1 MILSLARAWFG
12 GSEKCAMTVAGLALL
27 MLASCREVAI
37 DASVSGS
44 FESDRQDE
52 VKSKPLVVL
61 TWDEYF
67 SEEVVS
73 GFESENGIPVE
84 FITFENLDE
93 MEGLLRSRPSDFD
106 LVVVDGGTLADLIE
120 LQLLQPIDHASIPS
134 FDNLDEKF
142 LGTKFD
148 PDNAYSVPYMWG
160 TTLVVYR
167 SDKVG
172 EPRKSWASL
181 WDDQYKNRTLMLDD
195 KFDVYAAALLAGGCD
210 INTQNETEIARAT
223 DRLLEQVEKLDVRF
237 VDIFEVR
244 EKLLSGECWISMTYS
259 SDAAVLA
266 EEEEN
271 ISYFIPEEGAPLWV
285 DSFVIPRES
294 TNQDAAHRFLEY
306 FCRPEVAAANSNELW
321 SASVNQKARPL
332 ISKEVLDD
340 PTIYLSEEVLSR
352 CRFDSQTGP
361 GRQLLVNQGL
371 KRVFD
376 RVREAERRP
385 RVSLLIWEDY
395 YDPEVIE
402 KFETEHH
409 CKVLITEV
417 ENTEQLKQELS
428 GNPDGFDVVVAD
440 EVTLNDFLNLKQLRE
455 LDPAL
460 VGPRAEGS
468 GEGLASPADPDNR
481 FSMPY
486 LWGLTVLA
494 GRAEVMTESEPSWNL
509 LWKEGLRT
517 GILDEPIDLIWLSL
531 LSLGYD
537 PALATEAQVNE
548 AAALI
553 AKRFPDFTSH
563 MRDTLS
569 AVNALEAGEL
579 DLVVVYNGDALVRAA
594 RNPSIRVAI
603 PKEGAPLW
611 IDSLAVT
618 RDSPQPELAHRLI
631 AHLTSPAMSA
641 MTANHLHFATPSLI
655 ARQQIDPDLLRN
667 PMLYPDPEV
676 MERCSFI
683 QFPTGIQRAVSQSV
697 ARLVSGGRSRSIAME
712 EDASVTERSEK
723 VQVDAS
729 VTED

>member
-1 MILSLARAWFG
+1 MLSFPFRMISGAFTWLAMSL
-12 GSEKCAMTVAGLALL
+12 CALVVM
-27 MLASCREVAI
+27 MLASCQE
-37 DASVSGS
+37 ASTELSASGVVDGA
-44 FESDRQDE
+44 EKA
-52 VKSKPLVVL
+52 KSKVKPLVIL

-67 SEEVVS
+67 SKEVVS
-73 GFESENGIPVE
+73 GFERESGIPVE
-84 FITFENLDE
+84 FVTFENLDE

-106 LVVVDGGTLADLIE
+106 LIVVDGGTLGNLVE
-120 LQLLQPIDHASIPS
+120 LRLLQPIDRASIPG
-134 FDNLDEKF
+134 FGNVDARF

-167 SDKVG
+167 SDKIS
-172 EPRKSWASL
+172 EPRKSWAAL
-181 WDDQYKNRTLMLDD
+181 WEDQYKSRTLMLDD
-195 KFDVYAAALLAGGCD
+195 KFDVYAAALLADGCD
-210 INTQNETEIARAT
+210 INTQNETEINRAT
-223 DRLLEQVEKLDVRF
+223 DRLVDQVDRLDARL
-237 VDIFEVR
+237 VDIFEIR

-271 ISYFIPEEGAPLWV
+271 ISYFIPDEGAPLWL

-294 TNQDAAHRFLEY
+294 SNGEAAHQFLEY

-321 SASVNQKARPL
+321 CASVNQKARPFV
-332 ISKEVLDD
+332 SKEVLDD
-340 PTIYLSEEVLSR
+340 PTIYPSEEVLSR
-352 CRFDSQTGP
+352 CHFDTRP
-361 GRQLLVNQGL
+361 ERQLLVNQGL

-376 RVREAERRP
+376 HVRDAERRP

-402 KFETEHH
+402 KFETDHQ

-417 ENTEQLKQELS
+417 GNTEQLKQELS

-440 EVTLNDFLNLKQLRE
+440 ESTLDDFLKLKQLRE

-460 VGPRAEGS
+460 LGPEGE
-468 GEGLASPADPDNR
+468 GRDWGLASPADPSNR
-481 FSMPY
+481 FSRPY

-494 GRAEVMTESEPSWNL
+494 GRAEVMTDPQPSWNL

-517 GILDEPIDLIWLSL
+517 GILDEPIDLLWLSM
-531 LSLGYD
+531 LSLGHD
-537 PALATEAQVNE
+537 PASANEAQVKE
-548 AAALI
+548 AASMI
-553 AKRFPDFTSH
+553 ARRFPDFTSH
-563 MRDTLS
+563 MRDALS

-611 IDSLAVT
+611 VDSLVVT
-618 RDSPQPELAHRLI
+618 RDSAQPELAHRLI

-641 MTANHLHFATPSLI
+641 KTANHLHFATPSLA
-655 ARQQIDPDLLRN
+655 ARQQVDPALLRN
-667 PMLYPDPEV
+667 PTLYPGPAVMDRCFFVRFPAEV
-676 MERCSFI
+676 
-683 QFPTGIQRAVSQSV
+683 QRSVSQSV
-697 ARLVSGGRSRSIAME
+697 ARLISSGRSRSLAME
-712 EDASVTERSEK
+712 GDAANAGASETIEVSDSVAGE
-723 VQVDAS
+723 
-729 VTED
+729 

>member
-1 MILSLARAWFG
+1 MNPVLKLIGFYAVIFGSMFLS
-12 GSEKCAMTVAGLALL
+12 
-27 MLASCREVAI
+27 SCREDLTRTSIKAALEGAGEEATVPSPSE
-37 DASVSGS
+37 DAS
-44 FESDRQDE
+44 
-52 VKSKPLVVL
+52 PLVIL

-67 SEEVVS
+67 SPDIVEDFQKET
-73 GFESENGIPVE
+73 GIPVE
-84 FITFENLDE
+84 FVTFTNLDE
-93 MEGLLRSRPSDFD
+93 MDALLRSRPADFD
-106 LVVVDGGTLADLIE
+106 LLIASGGVVADLIE
-120 LQLLQPIDHASIPS
+120 LGFAQPIDHGKIEGI
-134 FDNLDEKF
+134 DNIDARFLD
-142 LGTKFD
+142 LHFD
-148 PDNAYSVPYMWG
+148 PKNQYSFPYMWG
-160 TTLVVYR
+160 TTLIAYR
-167 SDKVG
+167 SDKI
-172 EPRKSWASL
+172 ENPETSWRSL
-181 WDDQYKNRTLMLDD
+181 WNNEYKDRVLMLDD
-195 KFDVYAAALLAGGCD
+195 GFDVYAAALVANGEDLNSQDQASID
-210 INTQNETEIARAT
+210 RAT
-223 DRLLEQVEKLDVRF
+223 DRLLEQVDSIGSRF

-271 ISYFIPEEGAPLWV
+271 IAYFIPDEGAPLWV

-306 FCRPEVAAANSNELW
+306 FCRPKVAAANSNELW
-321 SASVNQKARPL
+321 CASVNKKARPL

-352 CRFDSQTGP
+352 CRFDSQTSP
-361 GRQLLVNQGL
+361 ERQLLVNQGL

-376 RVREAERRP
+376 RVRESERRT

-402 KFETEHH
+402 RFETENQ

-455 LDPAL
+455 LDPAM
-460 VGPRAEGS
+460 VGPRSEDS
-468 GEGLASPADPDNR
+468 GRDLASPADPDNR
-481 FSMPY
+481 FSRPY

-494 GRAEVMTESEPSWNL
+494 GRAEVMKDLEPSWKL
-509 LWKEGLRT
+509 LWNEELRT

-531 LSLGYD
+531 LSLGHD
-537 PALATEAQVNE
+537 PAAATESQVNE
-548 AAALI
+548 AAALVT
-553 AKRFPDFTSH
+553 KRFPDFTSH
-563 MRDTLS
+563 MHDTLS
-569 AVNALEAGEL
+569 AVKALESGEL

-594 RNPSIRVAI
+594 QNPSIQVVI

-641 MTANHLHFATPSLI
+641 KTANHLHFATPSLV
-655 ARQQIDPDLLRN
+655 AREQVDPALLGN
-667 PMLYPDPEV
+667 PMLYPGTEV
-676 MERCSFI
+676 MERCGFI
-683 QFPTGIQRAVSQSV
+683 HFPAEVQRTVNQAV
-697 ARLVSGGRSRSIAME
+697 ARLVAGGRSRNVAMGDGGSE
-712 EDASVTERSEK
+712 GAPTETIP
-723 VQVDAS
+723 VGAFATGD
-729 VTED
+729 

>member
-1 MILSLARAWFG
+1 MLSFLFPASFG
-12 GSEKCAMTVAGLALL
+12 GSAVQVMSACAVALM
-27 MLASCREVAI
+27 MLASCREASTDLSLSGGVGSDQET
-37 DASVSGS
+37 DA
-44 FESDRQDE
+44 
-52 VKSKPLVVL
+52 KSKPLVIL

-67 SEEVVS
+67 PDEVVS
-73 GFESENGIPVE
+73 AFERESGIAVE
-84 FITFENLDE
+84 FVTFENLDE
-93 MEGLLRSRPSDFD
+93 MEGLLRSRPSEFD
-106 LVVVDGGTLADLIE
+106 LIVVDGGTLGSLIE
-120 LQLLQPIDHASIPS
+120 LRLLQPIDRASIPS
-134 FDNLDEKF
+134 FGNVDGKF

-148 PDNAYSVPYMWG
+148 PNNVYSVPYMWG

-167 SDKVG
+167 SDKIS
-172 EPRKSWASL
+172 EPVKSWECL
-181 WDDQYKNRTLMLDD
+181 WDEQYKNRTLMLDD
-195 KFDVYAAALLAGGCD
+195 KFDVYAAALLADGCD
-210 INTQNETEIARAT
+210 INTRDETNIARAT
-223 DRLLEQVEKLDVRF
+223 QRLLEQVDKLDVRF

-271 ISYFIPEEGAPLWV
+271 ISYFIPDEGAPLWV

-321 SASVNQKARPL
+321 CASVNKKARPL

-352 CRFDSQTGP
+352 CRFDSQTSP

-376 RVREAERRP
+376 RVRESERRT

-395 YDPEVIE
+395 YDPEVIGR
-402 KFETEHH
+402 FETENQ

-440 EVTLNDFLNLKQLRE
+440 EVTLNDLLNLKQLRE
-455 LDPAL
+455 LDPAM
-460 VGPRAEGS
+460 VGPRPEDS
-468 GEGLASPADPDNR
+468 GRDLASPADPDNR
-481 FSMPY
+481 FSRPY

-494 GRAEVMTESEPSWNL
+494 GRAEVMKDLEPSWNL
-509 LWKEGLRT
+509 LWNEDLRT

-531 LSLGYD
+531 LSLGHD
-537 PALATEAQVNE
+537 PAAATESQVNE
-548 AAALI
+548 AADLL
-553 AKRFPDFTSH
+553 AKRFPEFTSH
-563 MRDTLS
+563 MHDTLS
-569 AVNALEAGEL
+569 AVNALETGEL
-579 DLVVVYNGDALVRAA
+579 DLVVVYNGDALVRVV
-594 RNPSIRVAI
+594 RNPSIQVMI

-641 MTANHLHFATPSLI
+641 KTANHLHFATPSLV
-655 ARQQIDPDLLRN
+655 AREQVDPALLEN
-667 PMLYPDPEV
+667 PMLYPGTEV
-676 MERCSFI
+676 MERCGFVH
-683 QFPTGIQRAVSQSV
+683 FPEEVQRTVSQAV
-697 ARLVSGGRSRSIAME
+697 ARLVTGGRSRNVAMGDGVSE
-712 EDASVTERSEK
+712 SASTETIP
-723 VQVDAS
+723 VGAS
-729 VTED
+729 ATDD

>member
-1 MILSLARAWFG
+1 MNTITRFVCLSAAIAG
-12 GSEKCAMTVAGLALL
+12 GFFLSG
-27 MLASCREVAI
+27 CREDLTKTSIKSAVGEVQDDAAPQPLK
-37 DASVSGS
+37 DAS
-44 FESDRQDE
+44 
-52 VKSKPLVVL
+52 PLVIL

-67 SEEVVS
+67 SPEIVAE
-73 GFESENGIPVE
+73 FEKETGIPVE
-84 FITFENLDE
+84 FVTFTNLDE
-93 MEGLLRSRPSDFD
+93 MDALLRSRPADFD
-106 LVVVDGGTLADLIE
+106 LLIASGGVVADLIE
-120 LQLLQPIDHASIPS
+120 LGFAQAIDLTKIEGL
-134 FDNLDEKF
+134 DNIDARFLD
-142 LGTKFD
+142 LHFD
-148 PDNAYSVPYMWG
+148 PKNQYSLPYMWG
-160 TTLVVYR
+160 TTLIAYR
-167 SDKVG
+167 SDKI
-172 EPRKSWASL
+172 EAPETSWRSL
-181 WDDQYKNRTLMLDD
+181 WNPAYKDRVLMLDD
-195 KFDVYAAALLAGGCD
+195 GFDVYAAALVANGEDLNSQDQSA
-210 INTQNETEIARAT
+210 IESAT
-223 DRLLEQVEKLDVRF
+223 DHLLNQVDSIGSRF

-271 ISYFIPEEGAPLWV
+271 ISYFIPDEGAPLWV

-294 TNQDAAHRFLEY
+294 TNQEAAHRFLEY
-306 FCRPEVAAANSNELW
+306 FCRPDVAAANSNELW
-321 SASVNQKARPL
+321 SASVNKKARPL

-352 CRFDSQTGP
+352 CRFDSQTSP
-361 GRQLLVNQGL
+361 ERQLLVNQGL

-376 RVREAERRP
+376 RVRETERRA

-395 YDPEVIE
+395 FDPEVI
-402 KFETEHH
+402 KQFETENQ

-440 EVTLNDFLNLKQLRE
+440 EVTLSDFLNLKQLRE

-460 VGPRAEGS
+460 MGS
-468 GEGLASPADPDNR
+468 GAGRNDQGLTSPSDPDNR
-481 FSMPY
+481 FSRPY

-494 GRAEVMTESEPSWNL
+494 GRAEVLKDAEPSWNL

-517 GILDEPIDLIWLSL
+517 GILDEPIDLIWLAL
-531 LSLGYD
+531 LSLGHN
-537 PALATEAQVNE
+537 PAEATESQVNE

-563 MRDTLS
+563 MHDTLS
-569 AVNALEAGEL
+569 AVNALESGEL

-594 RNPSIRVAI
+594 QNPSIQVLI

-641 MTANHLHFATPSLI
+641 KTANHLHFATPSLI
-655 ARQQIDPDLLRN
+655 AREQVKPALLQN
-667 PMLYPDPEV
+667 PMLYPGTDV
-676 MERCSFI
+676 MERCGFI
-683 QFPTGIQRAVSQSV
+683 QFPADVQRTVNQAV
-697 ARLVSGGRSRSIAME
+697 ARLVTGGRSRNVAME
-712 EDASVTERSEK
+712 EGVSENERTETIPVGTS
-723 VQVDAS
+723 A
-729 VTED
+729 TED